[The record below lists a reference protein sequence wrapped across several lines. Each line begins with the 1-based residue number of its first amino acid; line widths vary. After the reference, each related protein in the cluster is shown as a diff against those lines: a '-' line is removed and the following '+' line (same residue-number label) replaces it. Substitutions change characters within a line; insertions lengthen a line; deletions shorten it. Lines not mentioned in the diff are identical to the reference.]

1 MSKTAQLIF
10 GPPGCG
16 KTHTLME
23 IIRKELEGGTPPD
36 RIAFV
41 SFSRKAIH
49 EARARA
55 GKEFSLQE
63 KDTPYF
69 RTLHSMGFR
78 FLGMRKEE
86 VINAYDLKQIGLEMG
101 MVFDNFEVYDEDGV
115 MRMSAKEGNKYL
127 TLINRAKMRMVSLG
141 QEFNEN
147 ADYNMHWELLDK
159 LDRVY
164 ASYKKE
170 TGKHDFTDMIEM
182 MVNKGQGP
190 SIDVLIVDEAQ
201 DLTPLQWEQVKVL
214 GKSAKRIWYAGD
226 DDQAIFRYTG
236 VDVSHMLG
244 ITDNIRVLEQSYR
257 IPRSVHTL
265 SAQIAKR
272 ISNRQPK
279 IWNPT
284 THEGT
289 INYHLSVDPID
300 MSQGSWTIMSRTTK
314 ALNTL
319 SDQLRQE
326 GILFSKNGYLSFDRD
341 LLEAMHV
348 WEQLQSGGLIT
359 VEEAQMLYSVLPKR
373 GENARVRHGMTKK
386 LQEIDPTRPL
396 SLDNLVQECGLLAG
410 AHMRPEDVVN
420 LSKDDDRYLQAIKR
434 RGEISAEPAVKLSTI
449 HRMKGGE
456 DQNIVLLSDMGYLPY
471 KTLQDNPDDEHRV
484 FYTAVTRTK
493 ENLHI
498 VDTGRYKYPL

>member
-159 LDRVY
+159 LD
-164 ASYKKE
+164 
-170 TGKHDFTDMIEM
+170 
-182 MVNKGQGP
+182 
-190 SIDVLIVDEAQ
+190 
-201 DLTPLQWEQVKVL
+201 
-214 GKSAKRIWYAGD
+214 
-226 DDQAIFRYTG
+226 
-236 VDVSHMLG
+236 
-244 ITDNIRVLEQSYR
+244 QSVCV
-257 IPRSVHTL
+257 I
-265 SAQIAKR
+265 
-272 ISNRQPK
+272 
-279 IWNPT
+279 
-284 THEGT
+284 
-289 INYHLSVDPID
+289 
-300 MSQGSWTIMSRTTK
+300 
-314 ALNTL
+314 
-319 SDQLRQE
+319 
-326 GILFSKNGYLSFDRD
+326 
-341 LLEAMHV
+341 
-348 WEQLQSGGLIT
+348 
-359 VEEAQMLYSVLPKR
+359 
-373 GENARVRHGMTKK
+373 
-386 LQEIDPTRPL
+386 
-396 SLDNLVQECGLLAG
+396 
-410 AHMRPEDVVN
+410 
-420 LSKDDDRYLQAIKR
+420 
-434 RGEISAEPAVKLSTI
+434 
-449 HRMKGGE
+449 
-456 DQNIVLLSDMGYLPY
+456 
-471 KTLQDNPDDEHRV
+471 
-484 FYTAVTRTK
+484 
-493 ENLHI
+493 
-498 VDTGRYKYPL
+498 

>member
-1 MSKTAQLIF
+1 MS
-10 GPPGCG
+10 
-16 KTHTLME
+16 
-23 IIRKELEGGTPPD
+23 
-36 RIAFV
+36 
-41 SFSRKAIH
+41 
-49 EARARA
+49 
-55 GKEFSLQE
+55 
-63 KDTPYF
+63 
-69 RTLHSMGFR
+69 
-78 FLGMRKEE
+78 
-86 VINAYDLKQIGLEMG
+86 
-101 MVFDNFEVYDEDGV
+101 
-115 MRMSAKEGNKYL
+115 
-127 TLINRAKMRMVSLG
+127 
-141 QEFNEN
+141 
-147 ADYNMHWELLDK
+147 
-159 LDRVY
+159 
-164 ASYKKE
+164 
-170 TGKHDFTDMIEM
+170 
-182 MVNKGQGP
+182 
-190 SIDVLIVDEAQ
+190 VDE
-201 DLTPLQWEQVKVL
+201 
-214 GKSAKRIWYAGD
+214 
-226 DDQAIFRYTG
+226 
-236 VDVSHMLG
+236 
-244 ITDNIRVLEQSYR
+244 
-257 IPRSVHTL
+257 
-265 SAQIAKR
+265 
-272 ISNRQPK
+272 
-279 IWNPT
+279 
-284 THEGT
+284 
-289 INYHLSVDPID
+289 ID

-359 VEEAQMLYSVLPKR
+359 VEEAQTLYSVLPKR